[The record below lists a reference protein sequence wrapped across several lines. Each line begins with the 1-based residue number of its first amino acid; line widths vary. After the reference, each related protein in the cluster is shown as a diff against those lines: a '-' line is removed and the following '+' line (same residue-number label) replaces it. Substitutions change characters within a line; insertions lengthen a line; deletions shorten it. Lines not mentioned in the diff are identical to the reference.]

1 MVDVENVT
9 VATTILGEKISSPI
23 CVAPTAYH
31 ALAHH
36 DGEKATA
43 KGNNIYPCYHYYLFT
58 INFNRYYLFD
68 DFLDFVNIYIYKY
81 I

>member
-43 KGNNIYPCYHYYLFT
+43 KG
-58 INFNRYYLFD
+58 
-68 DFLDFVNIYIYKY
+68 K
-81 I
+81 